1 MTRCTVE
8 TPELCPQAI
17 RAASCEQRVGAPRG
31 FDRLVDGERHD
42 KEQEHEGADP
52 RPAPRLPNDDRILAK
67 ILAHAPLPQEDGGSV
82 GPVRTPR
89 AGPSTTDDVST
100 ITWPFSIEI
109 GNRSIPRG
117 AGPDRYSPIT
127 LYWLP

>member
-1 MTRCTVE
+1 MNVPTHVQRRVCRTTTGSSRSPSLMT
-8 TPELCPQAI
+8 
-17 RAASCEQRVGAPRG
+17 
-31 FDRLVDGERHD
+31 
-42 KEQEHEGADP
+42 
-52 RPAPRLPNDDRILAK
+52 
-67 ILAHAPLPQEDGGSV
+67 PLPHDVGGSV

-127 LYWLP
+127 LYSLP